1 MSIDDAVIIVCLIMS
16 AFFSGMEIAFI
27 SCNRVFLE
35 IEKNKKGI
43 IGKVLKYL
51 TSRPSKFITAML
63 VGNNF
68 CLVIYG
74 IFMGDKIVEILF
86 SDLKTGPLP
95 LNILFIQ
102 TLISTFIILI
112 TAEFLP
118 KVFFQLYANQMVKFF
133 ALPSSFFYTL
143 FMPISFLILRV
154 TDTFLRFFSNSKSE
168 KIQLTFSKNE
178 LGEYI
183 EEQVEAVENKDQLD
197 SEIEFFQNALEF
209 SETKAR
215 EVMIPRAE
223 IIGINKSERIIELSS
238 LFKSTGYSKIPVY
251 DENIDDIIGFV
262 HAFELLKKPNSIS
275 EILLPIEYVHEPNL
289 ITDVLKKLTRKRKTI
304 AVVLDEYGGTAGL
317 LTVEDIVEELF
328 GEIEDEYD
336 IIEHYEKKI
345 NDNSFELSA
354 RLEIDYLIRKYK
366 LDLPQDENYETLG
379 GLIFHMTGEI
389 PKKDTTLSINNLEI
403 KVVSVLSNKIEK
415 VAIKKVT
422 FWFSNK
428 IGFTFYI

>member
-143 FMPISFLILRV
+143 FMPISFLILRI
-154 TDTFLRFFSNSKSE
+154 TDNFLKFFSNSKSD

-262 HAFELLKKPNSIS
+262 HAFEMLKKPNSIS

>member
-1 MSIDDAVIIVCLIMS
+1 MSTDDLVIITCLIMS
-16 AFFSGMEIAFI
+16 AFFSGMEIAFV

-43 IGKVLKYL
+43 IAKVLKYL
-51 TSRPSKFITAML
+51 TSKPSKFITAML

-74 IFMGDKIVEILF
+74 IFMGDKIIEILF
-86 SDLKTGPLP
+86 PDFRSGHLP
-95 LNILFIQ
+95 IDILFIQ

-118 KVFFQLYANQMVKFF
+118 KVFFQLYANQMVKYF
-133 ALPSSFFYTL
+133 AIPSSIFYTF
-143 FMPISFLILRV
+143 FMPISVLILKI
-154 TDTFLRFFSNSKSE
+154 TDNFLKFFSNSKSD

-223 IIGINKSERIIELSS
+223 IIGINKSENILELSL
-238 LFKSTGYSKIPVY
+238 LFESTGYSKIPVY

-262 HAFELLKKPNSIS
+262 HAFEMLKKPKTIS
-275 EILLPIEYVHEPNL
+275 EILLPIENVHEPNL

-304 AVVLDEYGGTAGL
+304 AVVLDEFGGTAGL
-317 LTVEDIVEELF
+317 LTVEDIVAELF

-336 IIEHYEKKI
+336 IIDHYEKKI
-345 NDNSFELSA
+345 NVNSFEFSA

-366 LDLPQDENYETLG
+366 LNLPQDENYETLG
-379 GLIFHMTGEI
+379 GLIFHLTGEI
-389 PKKDTTLSINNLEI
+389 PQKDTILPINDLEI

-415 VAIKKVT
+415 VAVRKVT
-422 FWFSNK
+422 D
-428 IGFTFYI
+428 

>member
-1 MSIDDAVIIVCLIMS
+1 MSTDDLVIITCLIMS
-16 AFFSGMEIAFI
+16 AFFSGMEIAFV

-43 IGKVLKYL
+43 IAKVLKYL
-51 TSRPSKFITAML
+51 TSKPSKFITAML

-74 IFMGDKIVEILF
+74 IFMGDKIIEILF
-86 SDLKTGPLP
+86 PDFRSGHLP
-95 LNILFIQ
+95 INILFIQ

-118 KVFFQLYANQMVKFF
+118 KVFFQLYANQMVKYF
-133 ALPSSFFYTL
+133 AIPSSIFYTF
-143 FMPISFLILRV
+143 FMPISVLILKI
-154 TDTFLRFFSNSKSE
+154 TDNFLKFFSNSKSD

-223 IIGINKSERIIELSS
+223 IIGINKSENILELSL
-238 LFKSTGYSKIPVY
+238 LFESTGYSKIPVY

-262 HAFELLKKPNSIS
+262 HAFEMLKKPKTIS
-275 EILLPIEYVHEPNL
+275 EILLPIENVHEPNL

-336 IIEHYEKKI
+336 IIDHYEKKI
-345 NDNSFELSA
+345 NVNSFEFSA

-366 LDLPQDENYETLG
+366 LNLPQDENYETLG
-379 GLIFHMTGEI
+379 GLIFHLTGEI
-389 PKKDTTLSINNLEI
+389 PQKDTILPINDLEI

-415 VAIKKVT
+415 VAVRKVT
-422 FWFSNK
+422 D
-428 IGFTFYI
+428 

>member
-143 FMPISFLILRV
+143 FMPISFLILRI
-154 TDTFLRFFSNSKSE
+154 TDNFLKFFSNSKSD

-223 IIGINKSERIIELSS
+223 IIGINKSERIKELSS

-262 HAFELLKKPNSIS
+262 HAFEMLKKPNSIS

-317 LTVEDIVEELF
+317 LTVEDIIEELF

-422 FWFSNK
+422 F
-428 IGFTFYI
+428 

>member
-143 FMPISFLILRV
+143 FMPISFLILRI
-154 TDTFLRFFSNSKSE
+154 TDNFLKFFSNSKSE

-262 HAFELLKKPNSIS
+262 HAFEMLKKPNSIS

-345 NDNSFELSA
+345 NDNSFEFSA

-422 FWFSNK
+422 F
-428 IGFTFYI
+428 

>member
-1 MSIDDAVIIVCLIMS
+1 MNIDDAVIIICLIMS

-43 IGKVLKYL
+43 IAKVLKYI
-51 TSRPSKFITAML
+51 TSKPSKFITTML

-74 IFMGDKIVEILF
+74 IFMGDKIIQILF
-86 SDLKTGPLP
+86 SDLNTGPLP

-118 KVFFQLYANQMVKFF
+118 KVFFQLYANQMVKYF
-133 ALPSSFFYTL
+133 AIPSSIFYTF
-143 FMPISFLILRV
+143 FMPISLLILKI
-154 TDTFLRFFSNSKSE
+154 TDTFLKFFSNSKSD

-209 SETKAR
+209 SETKVR

-223 IIGINKSERIIELSS
+223 IIGINKSENILELSS
-238 LFKSTGYSKIPVY
+238 LFDSTGYSKIPVY
-251 DENIDDIIGFV
+251 DENIDDVIGFV
-262 HAFELLKKPNSIS
+262 HAFEMLKKPNSITD
-275 EILLPIEYVHEPNL
+275 ILIPIEYVHEPNL
-289 ITDVLKKLTRKRKTI
+289 ITDVLKKLTIKRKTI

-336 IIEHYEKKI
+336 VIEHYEKKI
-345 NDNSFELSA
+345 NANSFEFSA

-379 GLIFHMTGEI
+379 GLIFHITGEI
-389 PKKDTTLSINNLEI
+389 SQKDTTLLINDLEI

-415 VAIKKVT
+415 VAIKKV
-422 FWFSNK
+422 
-428 IGFTFYI
+428 ID

>member
-143 FMPISFLILRV
+143 FMPISFLILRI
-154 TDTFLRFFSNSKSE
+154 TDNFLKFFSNSKSE

-389 PKKDTTLSINNLEI
+389 PKKDTTISINNLEI

-422 FWFSNK
+422 F
-428 IGFTFYI
+428 

>member
-1 MSIDDAVIIVCLIMS
+1 MSVDDAVIVFCLIMS

-51 TSRPSKFITAML
+51 TSKPSKFITAML

-86 SDLKTGPLP
+86 SDLKNGPLP

-118 KVFFQLYANQMVKFF
+118 KVFFQLYANQMVKYF

-154 TDTFLRFFSNSKSE
+154 TDNFLRFFSNSKSE

-262 HAFELLKKPNSIS
+262 HAFEMLKKPNSIS

-317 LTVEDIVEELF
+317 LTVEDIIEELF

-422 FWFSNK
+422 F
-428 IGFTFYI
+428 